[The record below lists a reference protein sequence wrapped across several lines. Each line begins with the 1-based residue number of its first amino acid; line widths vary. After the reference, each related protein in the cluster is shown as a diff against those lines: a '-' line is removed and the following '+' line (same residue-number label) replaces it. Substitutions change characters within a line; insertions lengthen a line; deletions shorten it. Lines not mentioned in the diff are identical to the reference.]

1 MMRIALA
8 LVALLATHD
17 IAAAKCAMPSVGSAV
32 LSSTGAKLAAGGGIL
47 VGSQTTFGSNAVGAE
62 NAINKTWRF
71 SDGTKQYEPVLVTL
85 APGLVVYQPP
95 TGVTGALKLV
105 DGKTERAT
113 LEVTA
118 DAPALLAAPDLR
130 SVVRTEVPVRYG
142 GSRFEVTATFKA
154 GAPKGTVAVVVLAV
168 TKQGNVA
175 RSWTSI
181 SEGAKSGQVAGT
193 AGRCDPGV
201 PGEVISKVGEK
212 VVLAWVDASGRLGAM
227 SKPIVVKRGV
237 KP

>member
-8 LVALLATHD
+8 LVALLTTGDLAS
-17 IAAAKCAMPSVGSAV
+17 AKCAMPSVGSVV
-32 LSSTGAKLAAGGGIL
+32 LSSKGTKVAAGGGIL
-47 VGSQTTFGSNAVGAE
+47 VGSQTSFGSDAVGAE
-62 NAINKTWRF
+62 DAINKSWRF
-71 SDGTKQYEPVLVTL
+71 SDGTKQHEPVLVTL

-95 TGVTGALKLV
+95 KGVTGALTLV
-105 DGKTERAT
+105 DGKTERAK
-113 LEVTA
+113 LEVTV
-118 DAPALLAAPDLR
+118 DAPALLAAPDLK

-142 GSRFEVTATFKA
+142 GSRFEVTATFKTA
-154 GAPKGTVAVVVLAV
+154 APKGTIAVVVLAV

-175 RSWTSI
+175 RSWASI
-181 SEGAKSGQVAGT
+181 GEGATKGQVAGS

-212 VVLAWVDASGRLGAM
+212 VVLAWVDAHGRLSTV
-227 SKPIVVKRGV
+227 SKPIVVKRGI